1 MIYLIL
7 IAMILTLSV
16 FNYKQKRMI
25 RGLKNYSGMLLER
38 VNEVNGVEVI

>member
-7 IAMILTLSV
+7 TVIILLLTA

-25 RGLKNYSGMLLER
+25 RGLRNYSGMLLER
-38 VNEVNGVEVI
+38 VNEMEGVEVI

>member
-7 IAMILTLSV
+7 IAMFLTLSV

-25 RGLKNYSGMLLER
+25 RGLKNYSGMLLEH
-38 VNEVNGVEVI
+38 VDKMEGVEVI